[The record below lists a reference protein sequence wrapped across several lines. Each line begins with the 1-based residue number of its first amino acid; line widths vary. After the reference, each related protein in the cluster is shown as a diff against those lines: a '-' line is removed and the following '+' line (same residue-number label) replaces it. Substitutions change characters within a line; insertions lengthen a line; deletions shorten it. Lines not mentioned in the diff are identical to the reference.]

1 MGNILQW
8 DGILSQNC
16 LIELAVDSTLNRF
29 ILSALQSTDVGE
41 DSVEKCKKVK
51 TLQCLIKNP
60 QKNCNLLLKH
70 TVIICTCISSNCA
83 IIFSHCYVKVVECF
97 PVQWFSSLKGQQTL
111 PQLENLCRFMKHM
124 ASSLYRSSL
133 TASDVDKRIAR

>member
-16 LIELAVDSTLNRF
+16 LKELAVDSTLNRY

-41 DSVEKCKKVK
+41 DSVEKCKKVR
-51 TLQCLIKNP
+51 TMQCV
-60 QKNCNLLLKH
+60 LKDFQVT
-70 TVIICTCISSNCA
+70 TVYCIISFQLSSGCE
-83 IIFSHCYVKVVECF
+83 ILFSHCFLKVVECF

-111 PQLENLCRFMKHM
+111 PQLENLCRYMKHL